1 MVKVINQYII
11 QNIRT
16 YFNDWCSFKVCYSYD
31 NKNWNY
37 IKNTKMNHL
46 CLDIKFTPIQNSIY
60 IAYYIPFKKANHNYI
75 KKILSENVKK
85 ISKKGTG
92 FGNNLKYAVH
102 IRTPYTKLPWQY
114 YNAKFLAK
122 NKWEKIS
129 LSFMNFKK
137 SNFYQPKQFNYHKIK
152 TIGVVAGFNNFKAD
166 ISVSEIGFY

>member
-1 MVKVINQYII
+1 MFILDNLKNPGLTTQGNRWQFFTDGVMGGKSSGKVNIDYIEGIKCYRMTGNVTTENNGGFI
-11 QNIRT
+11 QMRVQIEPPIPSNEYTGI
-16 YFNDWCSFKVCYSYD
+16 YLKV
-31 NKNWNY
+31 
-37 IKNTKMNHL
+37 
-46 CLDIKFTPIQNSIY
+46 
-60 IAYYIPFKKANHNYI
+60 
-75 KKILSENVKK
+75 
-85 ISKKGTG
+85 

-152 TIGVVAGFNNFKAD
+152 TIGIVAGFNNFKAD